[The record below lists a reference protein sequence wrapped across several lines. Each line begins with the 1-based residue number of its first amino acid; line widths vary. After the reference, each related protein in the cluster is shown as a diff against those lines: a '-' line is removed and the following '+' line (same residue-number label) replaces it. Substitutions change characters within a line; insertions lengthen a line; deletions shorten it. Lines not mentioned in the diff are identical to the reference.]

1 MLFIGSICALI
12 AGAIMYRLARRESWP
27 FVVEQILCE
36 VKYTVVAVT
45 DLIFDWVH
53 AKNNKNEYS
62 SQAGRIAIIT
72 GGSRGIAV
80 EVVKMLLEHD
90 MEVIIACRRPAAGEK
105 TILQIRESG
114 ISTGKVKVYKMDN
127 ASLESVK
134 RFAAEIKRDY
144 KEIHVLIN
152 NAGVMFCP
160 YEETVDGFEQQWG
173 VNYLS
178 HFLLTALLLPL
189 LKAGG
194 LPQQCSRV
202 VNISSCAHL
211 LGKINFAD
219 INHNKQKNFLSG
231 YAYAQSK
238 LALEVFTKKLQNL
251 LKEHKYNVQTYS
263 VHPGI
268 ILTELFMHSYLWRFK
283 SIIKFF
289 LKAPKDGATSIVYAA
304 INKAIENSGGAYI
317 TNCRPTS
324 VNPDVLDPSIQ
335 DQLLELSLQ
344 QAQLKDFFQFTQ

>member
-1 MLFIGSICALI
+1 
-12 AGAIMYRLARRESWP
+12 MYRLARRESWP
-27 FVVEQILCE
+27 FAVELILCE

-45 DLIFDWVH
+45 DLIFDWIY
-53 AKNNKNEYS
+53 AKSNTNEHT
-62 SQAGRIAIIT
+62 SQAGRVAIIT
-72 GGSRGIAV
+72 GGSRGIAI
-80 EVVKMLLEHD
+80 EVIKMLLKLD

-105 TILQIRESG
+105 AILQIRESG
-114 ISTGKVKVYKMDN
+114 ISTGKLKVYKMDN

-160 YEETVDGFEQQWG
+160 YEETLDGFEQQWG

-189 LKAGG
+189 LNAGG

-211 LGKINFAD
+211 LGKINFGD
-219 INHNKQKNFLSG
+219 INYNKQKNFVTG

-238 LALEVFTKKLQNL
+238 LALTLFTKKLQEL
-251 LKEHKYNVQTYS
+251 LKEQKYNVQIYA
-263 VHPGI
+263 VHPGVVF
-268 ILTELFMHSYLWRFK
+268 TELFMHSYLWRFM
-283 SIIKFF
+283 SILKYF
-289 LKAPKDGATSIVYAA
+289 LKAPKDGAISVVYAA
-304 INKAIENSGGAYI
+304 VNKAIENSGGAYI

-324 VNPDVLDPSIQ
+324 VNPDALDTSIQ
-335 DQLLELSLQ
+335 DQLFELSLQ
-344 QAQLKDFFQFTQ
+344 QAQIKDFFQFTQ